1 MRQLQSTDK
10 TGRSPNERFCKSGA
24 VTPQKVLCEF
34 ESLYPAGTFVEAPPS
49 QSRRNENWSDFT
61 GIIKTN

>member
-34 ESLYPAGTFVEAPPS
+34 ESLYPAGTFVEAPLRKAAGTLHV
-49 QSRRNENWSDFT
+49 SR
-61 GIIKTN
+61 